1 MRIWPALT
9 AIAVGLLSLGASGAW
24 SPASAP
30 LVAVGDVTDTAA
42 VLWARGPTAGPLR
55 LELTTAEPA
64 WRRSLVIEPWPG
76 RDLTAR
82 VRLDALTPGTRYDY
96 RLHAGAAAVTGHFV
110 TAPAPDRPAP
120 LRLLWSGDLGARG
133 FCRPTEGGYA
143 VFDTMASRRP
153 ERFLFL
159 GDTIY
164 ADHRCAGDG
173 IVPGGDFVARTLAE
187 FHAKH
192 RYARQDP
199 AMQRFLTGTAV
210 WATWDD
216 HDVRNN
222 FAGPEEELMAVG
234 RQAFVDYWPID
245 TPAGEPRR
253 LYRRFRHGS
262 LAEIFILDTRQY
274 RSGNCRRD
282 GPDKTM
288 LGERQRRWLTEG
300 LATSSALWKLVASSV
315 PVSITKGWP
324 CGDSWAA
331 ADLLVLTTGFA
342 DERDAI
348 LRDLRDRGVANVVF
362 LVADVHFALVAA
374 HEPWSGFRFYE
385 LIAGPLAAR
394 PKRSRTPDGDLG
406 SRVLFAAG
414 GRATFGEVE
423 IEPHALTV
431 RIFDGAGSLL
441 WDRRLIPAATPTPRP
456 AGTSGAGE
464 GSRL

>member
-1 MRIWPALT
+1 VRA
-9 AIAVGLLSLGASGAW
+9 GE
-24 SPASAP
+24 
-30 LVAVGDVTDTAA
+30 AA
-42 VLWARGPTAGPLR
+42 VAGR
-55 LELTTAEPA
+55 
-64 WRRSLVIEPWPG
+64 
-76 RDLTAR
+76 
-82 VRLDALTPGTRYDY
+82 
-96 RLHAGAAAVTGHFV
+96 FV
-110 TAPAPDRPAP
+110 TAPAPDRQAP
-120 LRLLWSGDLGARG
+120 LRLLWSGDLGSRG
-133 FCRPTEGGYA
+133 FCRHAGDGYEI
-143 VFDTMASRRP
+143 FDTMASRRP
-153 ERFLFL
+153 DRFLFL

-164 ADHRCAGDG
+164 ADHRCRGEG
-173 IVPGGDFVARTLAE
+173 VVPGADFVARSLAG
-187 FHAKH
+187 FHANH
-192 RYARQDP
+192 RYARQD
-199 AMQRFLTGTAV
+199 AAVQRFLAGTVV

-216 HDVRNN
+216 HDVRSN
-222 FAGPEEELMAVG
+222 FAGPGEALMPVG

-245 TPAGEPRR
+245 TPADERSR
-253 LYRRFRHGS
+253 LYRRFRHGA

-274 RSGNCRRD
+274 RSGNCQRD

-288 LGERQRRWLTEG
+288 LGARQRRWLTEG
-300 LATSSALWKLVASSV
+300 LGTSTAVWKLVASSV
-315 PVSITKGWP
+315 PLSITKAWP

-331 ADLLVLTTGFA
+331 SHLLVRSTGFA
-342 DERDAI
+342 QERDAI

-394 PKRSRTPDGDLG
+394 PKSPRTPDGDLG